1 MLTVPSSPPTP
12 LPTPLS
18 EFTDDELDNAQ
29 AFIGPYERDLEP
41 DQSQPGGSMP
51 PPSQQVR
58 VFTFYPN
65 P

>member
-1 MLTVPSSPPTP
+1 MAGTSSPPAP

-18 EFTDDELDNAQ
+18 EFTDDELDSDP

-41 DQSQPGGSMP
+41 DQSQTWGSMP

-58 VFTFYPN
+58 FFIFSPS

>member
-1 MLTVPSSPPTP
+1 MLAGPSTPPTP

-18 EFTDDELDNAQ
+18 EFTDEELDNAQ

-41 DQSQPGGSMP
+41 DQSQTWGSMP

-58 VFTFYPN
+58 FFTFSPN